1 MTWWRLGSN
10 PTNDWHQHLKYWSL
24 TWAVMYY
31 FWSGI
36 FKYML
41 NNLNSNN
48 TFYFYLCIFP
58 TFSLYIS
65 DIMAVLPDLS
75 ECLGPVLLQ
84 SVADNEELVSLF
96 MDDSERVILAGDY
109 FRWLVTCHGL
119 SHWSQR
125 RECLL
130 QWNGNVVNLTKFS
143 HWLHRKWQFMVQ
155 PVMKISS
162 ISYTWVSVWCDI
174 VGLNTNS
181 NTLLTCH
188 VSSQ

>member
-1 MTWWRLGSN
+1 
-10 PTNDWHQHLKYWSL
+10 
-24 TWAVMYY
+24 MYY

-36 FKYML
+36 FKYIL
-41 NNLNSNN
+41 NNQNSNN
-48 TFYFYLCIFP
+48 TFYFYDCIFP
-58 TFSLYIS
+58 AFSVYIS

-75 ECLGPVLLQ
+75 ECLEPVLLQ

-96 MDDSERVILAGDY
+96 MDDSEGVILAGDY

-119 SHWSQR
+119 SHWSER

-143 HWLHRKWQFMVQ
+143 HWVHRKWQLLVQ

-162 ISYTWVSVWCDI
+162 ISLHLSFSVMWYCRFKHKFKYFIDMPCVI
-174 VGLNTNS
+174 S
-181 NTLLTCH
+181 IA
-188 VSSQ
+188 